1 MRPKGTA
8 NELAN
13 RRRLAVQR
21 VRDGYSVTEVAAFL
35 GVRERSVFRWLAA
48 ARDYGDRA
56 GLNPKPHLGPKPRL
70 DIEQQCWVVDCLDYP
85 PSVHGFA
92 TELWTAPRVAQLI
105 EQRFGTRYHP
115 RYVNQW

>member
-1 MRPKGTA
+1 MRPKGSAT
-8 NELAN
+8 ELAN

-21 VRDGYSVTEVAAFL
+21 VRDGYPVTQVATFL
-35 GVRERSVFRWLAA
+35 GVSERSVYRWLAA

-70 DIEQQCWVVDCLDYP
+70 DIAQQSQVIDWLDDL

-92 TELWTAPRVAQLI
+92 TELWTAPRIAQLI
-105 EQRFGTRYHP
+105 QQRFGVRYHP
-115 RYVNQW
+115 RYL